1 MKCIICE
8 GLVVSTTMHD
18 QSFNRIEAS
27 RCMMCGNYTYPN
39 FIPLPVISDNIKRN
53 RKGIPTMFIH
63 KKEVTNGK

>member
-27 RCMMCGNYTYPN
+27 KCMMCGNYTYPN
-39 FIPLPVISDNIKRN
+39 FIPLPVISDNIKGG
-53 RKGIPTMFIH
+53 RKGKPTMFIH
-63 KKEVTNGK
+63 KKGVTSGK